1 MKLFCQTA
9 AAVAF
14 AALTAITANALQQ
27 PAGGAARPAATR
39 PAPTTQTPAAT
50 RPTTTT
56 QAPTTSAPATS
67 APAATRPAP
76 SASGVVAIGE
86 AKFAIINT
94 EAFNAQQGGI
104 ARLVNA
110 MTTVDREF
118 QPRRTEL
125 QGMQTRLSQIAE
137 TIKKTQGLAASD
149 TITKQAEE
157 AETLKRDMERKQ
169 QDAQLAF
176 EKRMREAV
184 NPVYENIGK
193 ELEAFAKQNG
203 ISVIFDAAK
212 MPGAMFV
219 VNDGLDVTAAFIA
232 YYNQRNPASS
242 ASTTTAPR

>member
-1 MKLFCQTA
+1 MKLFRQTA

-14 AALTAITANALQQ
+14 AALTAFTTNAQQ
-27 PAGGAARPAATR
+27 PAAGANRPATQR
-39 PAPTTQTPAAT
+39 PTTQ
-50 RPTTTT
+50 
-56 QAPTTSAPATS
+56 APATS
-67 APAATRPAP
+67 APATQRPAAQTPAASAPATSRPAP

-94 EAFNAQQGGI
+94 EAFGVQQGGI
-104 ARLVNA
+104 ARLVTA
-110 MTTVDREF
+110 MGTVDREF

-125 QGMQTRLSQIAE
+125 QTMNTRLTQIAE
-137 TIKKTQGLAASD
+137 DIKKTQNLADQA
-149 TITKQAEE
+149 TISKKAEE
-157 AETLKRDMERKQ
+157 AETLKRDIERKQ

-219 VNDGLDVTAAFIA
+219 VNDTLDVTGAFIA

-242 ASTTTAPR
+242 ASTTTTPR

>member
-1 MKLFCQTA
+1 MKLFRQTA
-9 AAVAF
+9 AAIAF
-14 AALTAITANALQQ
+14 TALTAFTANAQQ
-27 PAGGAARPAATR
+27 PAAGANRPATQRPTTQAPATQRPAA
-39 PAPTTQTPAAT
+39 QTPAA
-50 RPTTTT
+50 
-56 QAPTTSAPATS
+56 SAPATS
-67 APAATRPAP
+67 RPAP

-94 EAFNAQQGGI
+94 EAFGVQQGGI
-104 ARLVNA
+104 ARLVTA
-110 MTTVDREF
+110 MGTVDREF

-125 QGMQTRLSQIAE
+125 QTMNTRLAQIAE
-137 TIKKTQGLAASD
+137 NIKKTQPLAKPEE
-149 TITKQAEE
+149 ITKQAEE
-157 AETLKRDMERKQ
+157 AETLKRDIERKQ

-219 VNDGLDVTAAFIA
+219 VNDTLDVTGAFIA

-242 ASTTTAPR
+242 ASTTTTPR